1 MARKVL
7 RRSMGSWVKE
17 ALYYVVHCII
27 YICLY
32 LYNIYIYIWFVLRTP
47 VKCVILFRLA
57 QEAHVSPCC

>member
-27 YICLY
+27 YIYVYTCI
-32 LYNIYIYIWFVLRTP
+32 IYIYG
-47 VKCVILFRLA
+47 LFSELLLN
-57 QEAHVSPCC
+57 V